1 MGSFKFIL
9 IILVWVVAF
18 VNAQQAMMK
27 PGKYRIEN
35 LSDTLVN
42 ILNFNSIQNHQ
53 KNIIILIHLIFVFF
67 SMSQRK
73 EAIPRSRK

>member
-53 KNIIILIHLIFVFF
+53 KIL
-67 SMSQRK
+67 
-73 EAIPRSRK
+73 